1 MEIPAQV
8 RAAKRIVSATE
19 HLVIKRA
26 RISFALA
33 LVVMTITALAAFAQ
47 NGGDDSVN
55 RTIDKLL
62 GDHRK
67 YQRVILALQKAVINH
82 AAAGV
87 AAFVSYPIG
96 VKLDGKTTII
106 RTPKAFIRDY
116 DRIITPAIAGVIEQQ
131 KYGDFFI
138 NYQGVM
144 FGRGEVWINGICA
157 DSGCKQFDVKVVT
170 IQDTSYLDR
179 K

>member
-1 MEIPAQV
+1 MF
-8 RAAKRIVSATE
+8 SATGSVE
-19 HLVIKRA
+19 
-26 RISFALA
+26 ALA
-33 LVVMTITALAAFAQ
+33 QAQPSRVDTGVASELKVPCLQNQNGNPSSGPSREADRLRVGAPRDKARPNLIRVGLVVMTITALAAFAQ

-106 RTPKAFIRDY
+106 RTPKAFIRDC
-116 DRIITPAIAGVIEQQ
+116 DRIITPAIAGVIEQ
-131 KYGDFFI
+131 
-138 NYQGVM
+138 
-144 FGRGEVWINGICA
+144 
-157 DSGCKQFDVKVVT
+157 
-170 IQDTSYLDR
+170 
-179 K
+179 